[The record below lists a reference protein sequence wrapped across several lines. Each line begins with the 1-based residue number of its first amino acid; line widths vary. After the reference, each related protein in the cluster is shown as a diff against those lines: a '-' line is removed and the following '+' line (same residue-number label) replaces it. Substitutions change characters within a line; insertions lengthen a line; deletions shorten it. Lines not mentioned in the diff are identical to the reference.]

1 MTKKS
6 VSISVMSAVMI
17 AWAGGATAHVSIDNR
32 NVKHGSFKAR
42 FNVPHGC
49 DGAATKTVIV
59 TVPEG
64 IIGVKPMPKAG
75 WHLET
80 TKGKFARAYDFHH
93 GMKVSEG
100 VTSVTWNGGHLPNEF
115 FDEFVMSIFVTDA
128 FKGGDKIYFPVTQI
142 CKSGRLDWVEKPKDG
157 QDPHSLE
164 SPAPFITVMAAD
176 KDDASAHH
184 HHGGGD
190 KAASAPKAASITVGA
205 LGITAARVRETP
217 GGATLTAGYLTIAN
231 TGTGEDRLVS
241 AHFDVAERTEIH
253 ETTMD
258 DGMMRMRHRPDGL
271 VIPAGGTLEM
281 KSGGAHIMLLDVKA
295 PIKAG
300 GTITGKLKFEK
311 AGEADVSFTVEPLAS
326 SGSTGGAS
334 GSHDHSHH

>member
-1 MTKKS
+1 MTNKI
-6 VSISVMSAVMI
+6 VSIACMSAALIMWSGT
-17 AWAGGATAHVSIDNR
+17 ASAHVSIDNP

-49 DGAATKTVIV
+49 DGAATKTVTV

-157 QDPHSLE
+157 QSSHDLE

-176 KDDASAHH
+176 KDDAAAHHH

-190 KAASAPKAASITVGA
+190 KADAAQKGASITVGA
-205 LGITAARVRETP
+205 LGITNARVRETP
-217 GGATLTAGYLTIAN
+217 GGANLTAGYLTIAN
-231 TGTGEDRLVS
+231 SGGTEDRLVS
-241 AHFDVAERTEIH
+241 AHFDAAARTEIH

-258 DGMMRMRHRPDGL
+258 NGMMRMRHRPDGL
-271 VIPAGGTLEM
+271 AIPAGGALEM

-300 GTITGKLKFEK
+300 GTITGKLTFEK
-311 AGEADVSFTVEPLAS
+311 AGEVDVTFTVEPL
-326 SGSTGGAS
+326 TGGAS
-334 GSHDHSHH
+334 GGHDHSHH